1 MSWFDYRPLSVID
14 LVVNCVKSQIY
25 IFNRERKLLS
35 LRVDSYL
42 FLVHL
47 IHRGKVKNLLL
58 LLVLKS
64 IEVILLRSK
73 KLWSVSVGWHII
85 LVRPRWLFL
94 VSKDVRLLLP
104 LVLTFL
110 TFWVWFFKRFILAFT
125 PFRLIF
131 CKFIAS
137 LSIINHRT
145 VLNWFP
151 FLVMLRGRLHFGGWF
166 VVEHVTHIL
175 LQLVGHK
182 DFHLVFEPLLSEVH
196 SFVL

>member
-64 IEVILLRSK
+64 IEVKLLRSE
-73 KLWSVSVGWHII
+73 KLWSISVGWHII

-131 CKFIAS
+131 CKFIAFS
-137 LSIINHRT
+137 MQHHRT

-175 LQLVGHK
+175 LELVGHE
-182 DFHLVFEPLLSEVH
+182 DFHLVFEPLLSEVL
-196 SFVL
+196 SFAL